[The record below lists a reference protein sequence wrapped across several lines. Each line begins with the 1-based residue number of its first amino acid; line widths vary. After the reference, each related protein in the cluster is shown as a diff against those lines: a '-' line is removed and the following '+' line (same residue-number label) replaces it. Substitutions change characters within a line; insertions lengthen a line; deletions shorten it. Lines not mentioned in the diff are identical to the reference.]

1 MDCTFEK
8 MRLEDLD
15 EVLKIA
21 TASFNQP
28 WTKAMFENEILKNP
42 FSEQFL
48 VKVEG
53 ENAGYLCMWSLFD
66 EAHILDFAIDP
77 QFRRKG
83 LGEKVILN
91 VIERIKENK
100 IKKIF
105 LEVRAS
111 NEAAKSLYKK
121 VGFLNLAERKG
132 YYSNPTED
140 ALIFQWKATE
150 ADRTGFPEALTIFA
164 LMREGFMSEYQK
176 DDELV
181 KQIRKEN
188 KKFRDFEKEHEQL
201 SKKLEA
207 LNKRK
212 TLLPEEEV
220 EVKRIHKEKLVFKDQ
235 LKQMI
240 KEFKEKK
247 V

>member
-21 TASFNQP
+21 TASFSQP